1 MLGSMVVL
9 LASFRHG
16 SPGSI
21 PQSSKIFSPLWIA
34 PAIIPGCERS
44 IPEGVI
50 ICFSCCH
57 EIGNLKSNGEGEV
70 MK

>member
-1 MLGSMVVL
+1 MVVVV
-9 LASFRHG
+9 ARSHCR